1 MQCTTL
7 LIELAGAHG
16 VGKSTIAPMLAEK
29 LRASLG
35 AHRVAALPETGVPR
49 LRKRWSRL
57 KRRFWLAMH
66 PATVWNAWRSSAPR
80 EWLFLYSSLGLA
92 RRALRQGCVV
102 AIVDQ
107 GLLRAARTPGDINA
121 CPQFLI
127 PDLVLHLVTDTAT
140 TTLRQLLRNK
150 KIHTRFHGSERE
162 IQAREH
168 RAKLEGLPSD
178 LIQKA
183 LLSFARNF
191 CEPPLDTE
199 TIEINCVERGE
210 RTKTPPRPPTRCA
223 PAVMEQILLR
233 GTAIETIDNSFPR
246 SPEDC
251 VQACLQAI
259 FRHLE
264 ILKA

>member
-1 MQCTTL
+1 MQRTTL

-16 VGKSTIAPMLAEK
+16 VGKSTIAPILAEK

-66 PATVWNAWRSSAPR
+66 PATVWSAWQSSAPR
-80 EWLFLYSSLGLA
+80 EWLFLYSSIGLA
-92 RRALRQGCVV
+92 RRALCQGCVV

-107 GLLRAARTPGDINA
+107 GLLRAARTPGNINA

-150 KIHTRFHGSERE
+150 KIHTRFHGAERE
-162 IQAREH
+162 NQAREH
-168 RAKLEGLPSD
+168 RATD

-183 LLSFARNF
+183 LLSFACNF
-191 CEPPLDTE
+191 CEPPLDPE
-199 TIEINCVERGE
+199 TIEAICVERGE
-210 RTKTPPRPPTRCA
+210 RTKTTPRPPTRCA
-223 PAVMEQILLR
+223 PTVLEQLLRR
-233 GTAIETIDNSFPR
+233 GTAIETIDHTKF
-246 SPEDC
+246 
-251 VQACLQAI
+251 
-259 FRHLE
+259 
-264 ILKA
+264 

>member
-1 MQCTTL
+1 
-7 LIELAGAHG
+7 
-16 VGKSTIAPMLAEK
+16 MLAEK

-35 AHRVAALPETGVPR
+35 AARVAALPETGVPR
-49 LRKRWSRL
+49 FRKRWSRL

-66 PATVWNAWRSSAPR
+66 PAMVLSACRSSAPR
-80 EWLFLYSSLGLA
+80 ERLFLYSSLGVA
-92 RRALRQGCVV
+92 RRALRQGCTV

-107 GLLRAARTPGDINA
+107 ELLRSARIPEDINT
-121 CPQFLI
+121 CPQSLL
-127 PDLVLHLVTDTAT
+127 PDLVLHLATDT
-140 TTLRQLLRNK
+140 TTLRQLLRIK
-150 KIHTRFHGSERE
+150 KIHSRFHGAERE
-162 IQAREH
+162 NQAREH
-168 RAKLEGLPSD
+168 RAKLKGLPSD

-199 TIEINCVERGE
+199 TIEAICVAEGE
-210 RTKTPPRPPTRCA
+210 RTKTPERPLTRCA
-223 PAVMEQILLR
+223 PAVMEQLLCR

-246 SPEDC
+246 SHEDC

-264 ILKA
+264 ISKA